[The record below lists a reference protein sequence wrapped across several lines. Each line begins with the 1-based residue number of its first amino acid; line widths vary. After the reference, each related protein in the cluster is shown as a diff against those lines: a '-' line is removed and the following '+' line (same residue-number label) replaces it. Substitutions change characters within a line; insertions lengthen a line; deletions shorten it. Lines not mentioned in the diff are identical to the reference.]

1 MIESHVLR
9 TTNGAYITKPNNMPK
24 NHQAVFQKELK
35 YPNPES
41 ICKIAETLS
50 GDLLSFCKSLL
61 NNGSFQER
69 KKGAFI

>member
-35 YPNPES
+35 YPDPES
-41 ICKIAETLS
+41 IFKVAETLS
-50 GDLLSFCKSLL
+50 GDCFLSANHCSTMAV
-61 NNGSFQER
+61 S
-69 KKGAFI
+69 KKVKKVAFI